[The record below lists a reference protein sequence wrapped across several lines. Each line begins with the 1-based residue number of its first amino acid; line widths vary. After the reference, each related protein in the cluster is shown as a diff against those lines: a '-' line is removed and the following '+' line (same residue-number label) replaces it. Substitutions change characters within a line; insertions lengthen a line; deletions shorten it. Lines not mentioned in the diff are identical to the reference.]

1 MKLDTE
7 TIEASQQ
14 RDGQAADDRGDE
26 VDELL
31 NTNTLGYRDGD
42 NLVGDSYEIYPDNKA
57 DLTNPNGMKEFLE
70 SLFSHNLVTS
80 YDEAVVELTAG
91 TADIHR
97 RNWKESLKSA
107 TRIFDIN
114 AEELFQETND
124 DDNDEDT
131 LTALLEYEVA
141 DDVADD
147 LLIAELYVE
156 AALSASEIADVL
168 ETKEKHVM
176 DRLKH
181 VNLVNGKT
189 TQEQKES
196 FSANKGRLTTPSDS
210 NGLTV
215 DTSNL

>member
-7 TIEASQQ
+7 TIEAARQ
-14 RDGQAADDRGDE
+14 RGGDADDDRGE
-26 VDELL
+26 EIEELL

-42 NLVGDSYEIYPDNKA
+42 NLVGDSYEDYPDNKA
-57 DLTNPNGMKEFLE
+57 DLTNPSGMKEFLE
-70 SLFSHNLVTS
+70 SLFSHNLVNS
-80 YDEAVVELTAG
+80 YDDAVIELTGG

-114 AEELFQETND
+114 AEELFQETD
-124 DDNDEDT
+124 DDNDNDENT

-147 LLIAELYVE
+147 LLIAELYVS
-156 AALSASEIADVL
+156 AGLSASEIANVL

-176 DRLKH
+176 DTLKH

-189 TQEQKES
+189 RKETRDS
-196 FSANKGRLTTPSDS
+196 FDENKGRLSSAS
-210 NGLTV
+210 NGGLTI
-215 DTSNL
+215 DTNKL

>member
-7 TIEASQQ
+7 TIEAAKQ

-42 NLVGDSYEIYPDNKA
+42 SLVGDSYEDYPDNKA

-80 YDEAVVELTAG
+80 YDEAITELTGG

>member
-7 TIEASQQ
+7 TIEAAQQ

-80 YDEAVVELTAG
+80 YDEAITELTAG

-97 RNWKESLKSA
+97 RNWKESLKNA